1 MPNTNQAKLLRFAPL
16 AAVGLALL
24 FVSFLCVLGMLNGL
38 QHRRQLIWNFEVAQA
53 KSHAERTVVR
63 IEWEI
68 RDGKPFEQYMR
79 GGAPDWLIDHWQRFI
94 VETPGRAFAAMES
107 KDGKLLA
114 HSGDVSPVRPNSLRS
129 RQVLTGTHNQHSNA
143 LKTDLDASDDAPN
156 TPMDPGGQSKQPS
169 SKNPIYP
176 QITSLGVPLP
186 EFGPYITQIHDQV
199 LARGKDSIDIRLPIQ
214 SDSGIAG
221 YYHTAIDTK
230 WLNKRV
236 SQAQEAPIRAS
247 IAVMLLILLTVI
259 ACSVSLFRLGSHTMQ
274 LEQALQFAETRRL
287 ADLSRLIVGM
297 AHELRNP
304 LNAVRLNLFTSEKLV
319 RGESAMP
326 KEDAI
331 AMLHESVSEVERV
344 NEIINQLLGYAR
356 VRTEDRTWMNL
367 DQGIQSTLQFM
378 HQIHEHHGIKI
389 EYESAHPE
397 IEIYFEQKYFRQ
409 VLLNLLHNAQQAMPD
424 GGRIRVA
431 VEMQR
436 GMARMTID
444 DDGQGIQSDHYDRI
458 FEPFYSTRQDG
469 VGLGLAV
476 VRNLIEQAGGKVN
489 CSRSILLD
497 GMSFSILIP
506 ARLNA
511 LSAKPTA

>member
-1 MPNTNQAKLLRFAPL
+1 MPNTKHAKFLRFAPL
-16 AAVGLALL
+16 AAVGLALV
-24 FVSFLCVLGMLNGL
+24 FVSFVCVVGLLNGL
-38 QHRRQLIWNFEVAQA
+38 EHRRQLIWNFEVGQA

-63 IEWEI
+63 IEWEL
-68 RDGKPFEQYMR
+68 RNSESFEEYTR
-79 GGAPDWLIDHWQRFI
+79 NGAPDWMIDHWQRFI
-94 VETPGRAFAAMES
+94 VEVPGRAFAAMES
-107 KDGKLLA
+107 NDRKLLA
-114 HSGDVSPVRPNSLRS
+114 HSADTPPLRPMTSKN
-129 RQVLTGTHNQHSNA
+129 RQVLTRANSLPTHA
-143 LKTDLDASDDAPN
+143 PKDLEPERIRPAGS
-156 TPMDPGGQSKQPS
+156 GFER
-169 SKNPIYP
+169 P
-176 QITSLGVPLP
+176 QIASYGVSLT
-186 EFGPYITQIHDQV
+186 EYGPYINQVNDHV

-214 SDSGIAG
+214 SDSEIVG
-221 YYHTAIDTK
+221 YYHTAIDAQ
-230 WLNKRV
+230 WLEKRV
-236 SQAQEAPIRAS
+236 NQAQEAPIRAS
-247 IAVMLLILLTVI
+247 LAVLLLIMLTVI
-259 ACSVSLFRLGSHTMQ
+259 ACSVSLFRLGSHTMK

-356 VRTEDRTWMNL
+356 VRTEDRSWMNL

-389 EYESAHPE
+389 EYENAIPE
-397 IEIYFEQKYFRQ
+397 IEIFIEQKCFRQ
-409 VLLNLLHNAQQAMPD
+409 VLLNLLHNARQAMPE
-424 GGRIRVA
+424 GGRIRLS

-444 DDGQGIQSDHYDRI
+444 DDGPGIQSDHFDRI

-476 VRNLIEQAGGKVN
+476 VRNLIEQAGGNVL
-489 CSRSILLD
+489 CSRSILLE

-506 ARLNA
+506 ARLNMKSVQP
-511 LSAKPTA
+511 SA